1 MRENATFVGWS
12 YQGKTYTNEELLQL
26 EFSEDTQ
33 LTAVFKQKLT
43 RMARAVSIDQSIA
56 DTIAPADKTKVIVVP
71 SPAGDGAAYRS
82 NIDRGW
88 LEEALFD
95 LYQQGN
101 NGDFTLYIGN
111 NITTSAATTAK
122 SDS

>member
-1 MRENATFVGWS
+1 MV
-12 YQGKTYTNEELLQL
+12 
-26 EFSEDTQ
+26 
-33 LTAVFKQKLT
+33 
-43 RMARAVSIDQSIA
+43 RAVSVDQSIA

-71 SPAGDGAAYRS
+71 SPAGDGAAYKEYAS
-82 NIDRGW
+82 TEAG
-88 LEEALFD
+88 LKEALFD

-122 SDS
+122 VIPDTVTASNMTFTPCKARSII